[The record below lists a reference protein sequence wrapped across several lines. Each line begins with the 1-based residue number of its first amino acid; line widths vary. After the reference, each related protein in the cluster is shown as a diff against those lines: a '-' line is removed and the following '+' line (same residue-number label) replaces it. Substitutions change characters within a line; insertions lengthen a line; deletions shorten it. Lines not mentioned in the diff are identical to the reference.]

1 VLNGFF
7 KFRDM
12 ASVTKENIGNLHDK
26 LTVKLSK
33 EDYFPAF
40 EKAIKDYSKKAN
52 IPGFRKGMVPA
63 GMIKKMYGASIYSDE
78 VVKTVEKE
86 LQDYL
91 VKEKPEMFA
100 QPLPMESDL
109 RKLDM
114 NKPEEYDFPFEI
126 GLKPEISLDAL
137 ATAKPVFYKVKV
149 TPEMVNEEIEKL
161 VTKNGNLKDAE
172 AVSSPENVLNVLF
185 EESDAEGNVV
195 EGGISKDNSIL
206 LKYFSEDYQHKLQDK
221 KVGDS
226 IILQLKDAFPDKE
239 REWIL
244 SDLGLDKEDASALEK
259 YFKMSVTKIGL
270 VEKKELNEEFF
281 NLVFPGKE
289 IKTEE
294 DFRKNI
300 EEEIQKQWDA
310 AGHNQLQDQLYHF
323 LVEAPVE
330 FPETFLKR
338 WLEVGGEK
346 LKSKEQVEEEY
357 PKFVDQLK
365 WTLISDKIIKD
376 NNLEVS
382 QEELRNSMKEEISR
396 YFGQMN
402 LGEDTSWL
410 DSYVDRMM
418 NDEKQLDASYRRI
431 ITEKLFN
438 WLESQVTPEEK
449 EISSEEFMK
458 MQEHHHHH

>member
-1 VLNGFF
+1 
-7 KFRDM
+7 M

-126 GLKPEISLDAL
+126 GLKPEISLEAL
-137 ATAKPVFYKVKV
+137 AKAKPVFYKVKV

-270 VEKKELNEEFF
+270 AEKKELNEEFF

-346 LKSKEQVEEEY
+346 LKSKEQVEQEY

-458 MQEHHHHH
+458 MQEHHHH